1 MSTADAT
8 RSLPEGFARQRVL
21 VVDDN
26 PVNCDLLVRRLQ
38 RMGLQRI
45 DVANDGDEALDRL
58 RKAAYDLVLLDVMMP
73 RLDGHGVLSALREE
87 GQLPELPVLMVSAA
101 DEMEGVVR
109 CIEAGAQDY
118 LTKPINVPLLQA
130 RVRTT
135 LERKLLRDRVAEQ
148 LERTRRDLLAA
159 RRLQLAMVP
168 PDHEHPG
175 EHGSLRVAARLTP
188 AREIGGDLIDH
199 FSLGD
204 GHYLLAL
211 GDVSGK
217 GAEAALCMA
226 RTVSLLRALGRQH
239 WQTLGDPEQVVAAI
253 VADTNEALCEGNDS
267 ALFVT
272 LFVAIADLGA
282 GRLSYACA
290 GHPPPYLCTVGE
302 VRALGVAPGLP
313 VGVMP
318 GLGPAVSTVDV
329 PPDACLLAFS
339 DGVTEAMS
347 SDGELLGHARLEDF
361 LAACADRSPA
371 GVLAAVG
378 AGIDAFVMEAEQADD
393 IAMLAWAA
401 TALA

>member
-1 MSTADAT
+1 MDVSVTPPA
-8 RSLPEGFARQRVL
+8 GYARQRVL
-21 VVDDN
+21 VVEDN
-26 PVNCDLLVRRLQ
+26 PLNCDLLVRRLR
-38 RMGLQRI
+38 RMGLENI
-45 DVANDGDEALDRL
+45 DVANDGDGALAYL
-58 RKAAYDLVLLDVMMP
+58 RGARYDLVLLDVMMP
-73 RLDGHGVLSALREE
+73 GRDGHGVLAALREE

-101 DEMEGVVR
+101 DEMAGVVR
-109 CIEAGAQDY
+109 CIETGAQDY
-118 LTKPINVPLLQA
+118 LTKPINAPLLEA

-135 LERKLLRDRVAEQ
+135 IERSLLRYRVAEQ
-148 LERTRRDLLAA
+148 LERTHRDLLAA

-175 EHGSLRVAARLTP
+175 EHGPLRVATRLTP

-204 GHYLLAL
+204 GHYLPAL

-239 WQTLGDPEQVVAAI
+239 WQTLDDPERAVAAI
-253 VADTNEALCEGNDS
+253 VTDVNDALCEGNDS

-272 LFVAIADLGA
+272 LFVAIADLNA
-282 GRLSYACA
+282 GRLSFACA
-290 GHPPPYLCTVGE
+290 GHPAPYLCMHAAVQ
-302 VRALGVAPGLP
+302 ALGVAPGLP
-313 VGVMP
+313 VGVIP
-318 GLGPAVSTVDV
+318 GFAPAVSTVDV
-329 PPDACLLAFS
+329 PPEACLLAFS

-361 LAACADRSPA
+361 LAGCADRSPA
-371 GVLAAVG
+371 GVLAAVS
-378 AGIDAFVMEAEQADD
+378 AGIDAFVLDAEQADD

-401 TALA
+401 TPA

>member
-1 MSTADAT
+1 MTDNGGGH
-8 RSLPEGFARQRVL
+8 PPDFARQRVL

-26 PVNCDLLVRRLQ
+26 PLNCDLLVRRLR
-38 RMGLQRI
+38 RMGLERI

-58 RKAAYDLVLLDVMMP
+58 RETAYDLVLLDVMMP
-73 RLDGHGVLSALREE
+73 RLDGHGVLSALRSE

-175 EHGSLRVAARLTP
+175 EHGALRVAAWLTP

-199 FSLGD
+199 FALGD

-226 RTVSLLRALGRQH
+226 RTVSLLRALARQH
-239 WQTLGDPEQVVAAI
+239 WQALGDPARTVAAI
-253 VADTNEALCEGNDS
+253 VADVNEALCEGNDS

-272 LFVAIADLGA
+272 LFVAIADLNG
-282 GRLSYACA
+282 GRLIFVCA
-290 GHPPPYLCTVGE
+290 GHPAPYLCTKGTVQ
-302 VRALGVAPGLP
+302 ALDVAPGLP

-318 GLGPAVSTVDV
+318 GFSPAVSAVDA
-329 PPDACLLAFS
+329 PSDACLLAFS
-339 DGVTEAMS
+339 DGVTEAMTR
-347 SDGELLGHARLEDF
+347 DGELLGHARLEAF
-361 LAACADRSPA
+361 LAACTDLSPT

-378 AGIDAFVMEAEQADD
+378 AGIDAFVMDAEQADD
-393 IAMLAWAA
+393 IALLAWASA
-401 TALA
+401 RRA

>member
-1 MSTADAT
+1 MTGPGVNGNPA
-8 RSLPEGFARQRVL
+8 GFARQRVL

-26 PVNCDLLVRRLQ
+26 PLNCDLLVRRLS
-38 RMGLQRI
+38 RMGLELI

-58 RKAAYDLVLLDVMMP
+58 RAEPYDLVLLDVMMP
-73 RLDGHGVLSALREE
+73 GRDGHGVLAALREE
-87 GQLPELPVLMVSAA
+87 GQLPQLPVLMVSAA
-101 DEMEGVVR
+101 DEMAGVVR
-109 CIEAGAQDY
+109 CIEMGAQDY
-118 LTKPINVPLLQA
+118 LTKPINAPLLEA
-130 RVRTT
+130 RVRSTI
-135 LERKLLRDRVAEQ
+135 ERSLLRDRVAEQ

-168 PDHEHPG
+168 PDHHQPG
-175 EHGSLRVAARLTP
+175 EHGALRVATRLAP

-199 FSLGD
+199 FTLGD

-239 WQTLGDPEQVVAAI
+239 WQTLADPEQAVAAI

-272 LFVAIADLGA
+272 LFVAIADLGT

-290 GHPPPYLCTVGE
+290 GHPPPYLCADGA
-302 VRALGVAPGLP
+302 VRALAVAPGLP
-313 VGVMP
+313 VGVIP
-318 GLGPAVSTVDV
+318 GFRPAVETVDV
-329 PPDACLLAFS
+329 PQGACLLAFS
-339 DGVTEAMS
+339 DGVTEAMNA
-347 SDGELLGHARLEDF
+347 DGELLGHGRLEDF
-361 LAACADRSPA
+361 LSACTDLSPA
-371 GVLAAVG
+371 GVLAAVS
-378 AGIDAFVMEAEQADD
+378 AGIDAFVVDAEQADD

-401 TALA
+401 SG

>member
-1 MSTADAT
+1 
-8 RSLPEGFARQRVL
+8 VL

-26 PVNCDLLVRRLQ
+26 ALNCDLLVRRLR
-38 RMGLQRI
+38 RMGLENI
-45 DVANDGDEALDRL
+45 DVANDGDEALERL
-58 RKAAYDLVLLDVMMP
+58 REVRYDLVLLDVMMP
-73 RLDGHGVLSALREE
+73 GRDGHGVLAALREE

-109 CIEAGAQDY
+109 CIEMGAQDY
-118 LTKPINVPLLQA
+118 LTKPINAPLLEA

-135 LERKLLRDRVAEQ
+135 IERSLLRYRVAEQ

-175 EHGSLRVAARLTP
+175 EHGPLRVATRLSP

-199 FSLGD
+199 FALGD

-239 WQTLGDPEQVVAAI
+239 WQTLSDAAGAVAAI
-253 VADTNEALCEGNDS
+253 VAGTNDALCEGNDS
-267 ALFVT
+267 AMFVT
-272 LFVAIADLGA
+272 LFVAIADLTG
-282 GRLSYACA
+282 GRLSFACA
-290 GHPPPYLCTVGE
+290 GHPPPYLCTDGTVQ
-302 VRALGVAPGLP
+302 ALGVAPGLP

-318 GLGPAVSTVDV
+318 GFSPTVSTVDV
-329 PPDACLLAFS
+329 PPNACLLAFS
-339 DGVTEAMS
+339 DGVTEAMNG
-347 SDGELLGHARLEDF
+347 DGELLGHPRLEAF
-361 LAACADRSPA
+361 LAACMDFSPP

-378 AGIDAFVMEAEQADD
+378 AGIDAFVIDAEQADD
-393 IAMLAWAA
+393 IALLAWSA
-401 TALA
+401 TAPT

>member
-1 MSTADAT
+1 MGTTLIAAA
-8 RSLPEGFARQRVL
+8 GHARQRVL

-26 PVNCDLLVRRLQ
+26 PLNCDLLVRRLR
-38 RMGLQRI
+38 RMGLEQI

-58 RKAAYDLVLLDVMMP
+58 RAARYDLVLLDVMMP
-73 RLDGHGVLSALREE
+73 GRDGHGVLAALREE

-101 DEMEGVVR
+101 DEMAGVVR
-109 CIEAGAQDY
+109 CIEMGAQDY
-118 LTKPINVPLLQA
+118 LTKPINAPLLEA

-135 LERKLLRDRVAEQ
+135 IERSLLRNRVAEQ
-148 LERTRRDLLAA
+148 LERTHRDLLAA

-168 PDHEHPG
+168 PDHAQPG
-175 EHGSLRVAARLTP
+175 EHGPLRVSTRLSP

-199 FSLGD
+199 FSLGN
-204 GHYLLAL
+204 GRYLLAL

-226 RTVSLLRALGRQH
+226 RTVSLLRAHGRQH
-239 WQTLGDPEQVVAAI
+239 WQALGDPARAVAAVVAD
-253 VADTNEALCEGNDS
+253 VNEALCEGNDS

-272 LFVAIADLGA
+272 LFVAIADLTA

-290 GHPPPYLCTVGE
+290 GHPPPYLCTAGTVQ
-302 VRALGVAPGLP
+302 ALAVAPGLP

-318 GLGPAVSTVDV
+318 GFSPGVNTVDV

-339 DGVTEAMS
+339 DGVTEAMNAG
-347 SDGELLGHARLEDF
+347 GELLGNARLEDF
-361 LAACADRSPA
+361 LAGCADLSPA
-371 GVLAAVG
+371 GVLAAVS
-378 AGIDAFVMEAEQADD
+378 AGIDAFVVEAEQADD

-401 TALA
+401 AAPA